1 MLTPLLL
8 LTLGL
13 TDAAAATTVRLVLD
27 RPLDTIPAGSTA
39 EALPDG
45 PLPSGEEFVL
55 TVDLPPGVSA
65 TAALSVWPAQGRP
78 CAAAP
83 PADGPQR
90 HTVGMAPDGDVLSG
104 RVPALQVGQTY
115 CLSLAPRLMLGE
127 EGMARLAEQAAAE
140 LTLRLPDARSC
151 DLDSGWT
158 HFAKALSGGLA
169 AAGFGAADA
178 SSLEAAAREAQSR
191 YRRGPGPDACAA
203 LVGAQGEAQALQS
216 ILDAEGARLPSADR
230 ASMTQDVL
238 SALQTAQSQTETLTA
253 ALIEALNATSVRQ
266 RIVVATGPVTL
277 GAQTATAAT
286 RDAVNFAVPA
296 AGVSF
301 VWWPDQSPAL
311 VGWGGVSF
319 YSTAVD
325 RDVPL
330 NELAG
335 SPGDVFRQR
344 VSLTVAVARD
354 AEPARLHHLPGLGQP
369 EPAHRRG
376 PTSHPLRPAHRRGG
390 VCACGRPQP
399 RLSGVKRSRRAGG
412 GPLRRSRLVS
422 LFQTLQSP
430 EASTPRS
437 PPWPCE

>member
-8 LTLGL
+8 LSFGL
-13 TDAAAATTVRLVLD
+13 NDATAATTVRLVLD
-27 RPLDTIPAGSTA
+27 RPLDTIPAGSSA
-39 EALPDG
+39 VALPDG
-45 PLPSGEEFVL
+45 PLPSGEEFIL
-55 TVDLPPGVSA
+55 TVDLPTGVAA
-65 TAALSVWPAQGRP
+65 TAALSVWPAQGQP

-83 PADGPQR
+83 PAEGPQR
-90 HTVGMAPDGDVLSG
+90 HTIGMAPDGDVLSG

-115 CLSLAPRLMLGE
+115 CLSLAPRLILGE
-127 EGMARLAEQAAAE
+127 EAMTRLAEQAAAE

-158 HFAKALSGGLA
+158 HFAKALSGALGAVGL
-169 AAGFGAADA
+169 GAADA
-178 SSLEAAAREAQSR
+178 STLEAAAREAQSR
-191 YRRGPGPDACAA
+191 YRRGPGPEACAA
-203 LVGAQGEAQALQS
+203 VVTSQGEAQALQS
-216 ILDAEGARLPSADR
+216 ILDAEGARLSAADR

-238 SALQTAQSQTETLTA
+238 SALQTAQTQSSALSDALTDALDA
-253 ALIEALNATSVRQ
+253 ASVRQ

-301 VWWPDQSPAL
+301 ALWPDQSPAM

-335 SPGDVFRQR
+335 APGDVLRQR
-344 VSLTVAVARD
+344 LSLTVGVAR
-354 AEPARLHHLPGLGQP
+354 ATPALPGYTTTPALG
-369 EPAHRRG
+369 G
-376 PTSHPLRPAHRRGG
+376 LSPL
-390 VCACGRPQP
+390 V
-399 RLSGVKRSRRAGG
+399 AGG
-412 GPLRRSRLVS
+412 LRLTHYAQLTAGAVFVRVDDPNPASAASDLHAAPLVGLSVDLALVS
-422 LFQTLQSP
+422 LFQTLQ
-430 EASTPRS
+430 TP
-437 PPWPCE
+437 

>member
-1 MLTPLLL
+1 MLTSLLL
-8 LTLGL
+8 ITLGL
-13 TDAAAATTVRLVLD
+13 TGSDAYAATTVRLVLD
-27 RPLDTIPAGSTA
+27 RPLDTIPAGAIA

-65 TAALSVWPAQGRP
+65 TAALSVWPAQGQA

-115 CLSLAPRLMLGE
+115 CLSLAPRLILGE

-203 LVGAQGEAQALQS
+203 LVSAQGEAQALQS
-216 ILDAEGARLPSADR
+216 ILDAEGARLPGADR

-238 SALQTAQSQTETLTA
+238 SALQTAQSQTATLND
-253 ALIEALNATSVRQ
+253 ALTEALNATSVRQ

-296 AGVSF
+296 AGASF

-335 SPGDVFRQR
+335 APGDVFRQR
-344 VSLTVAVARD
+344 VSLTVAVARST
-354 AEPARLHHLPGLGQP
+354 PALPGYSTTPALGSLSPLITGGLRLTHYAQLTAGAVFVRVDDP
-369 EPAHRRG
+369 NPASAASSLHAAPVVG
-376 PTSHPLRPAHRRGG
+376 
-390 VCACGRPQP
+390 
-399 RLSGVKRSRRAGG
+399 LSVDLA
-412 GPLRRSRLVS
+412 LVS

-430 EASTPRS
+430 
-437 PPWPCE
+437 